1 MDVGAFVKF
10 KNDIVKNCSRIIV
23 GKDEVIEQLAICL
36 IASGHVLLEDV
47 PGTGKTMLLR
57 AFSRSIGGEFRRIQF
72 TPDLLPSDMT
82 GINFF
87 NQKSGEFEFRPG
99 PLFAQII
106 LADEITPDTAR
117 FWDAS
122 THEPLDIDRFR
133 RDMDNVAE
141 AYQEVLHRMMG
152 VG

>member
-1 MDVGAFVKF
+1 MEYSHIPALASSLT
-10 KNDIVKNCSRIIV
+10 KNISSVIV
-23 GKDEVIEQLAICL
+23 GKEQEIRLVITALLAG
-36 IASGHVLLEDV
+36 GHVLLEDV
-47 PGTGKTMLLR
+47 PGTGKTTLAKSL
-57 AFSRSIGGEFRRIQF
+57 AKSLDCGFSRVQF
-72 TPDLLPSDMT
+72 TPDLLPSDLT

-87 NQKSGEFEFRPG
+87 NQKTGEFEFRPG

-152 VG
+152 VS